1 MVVDGWLVRAA
12 ASRPEHT
19 ALQTPAGSWT
29 YAQLSSAARSGA
41 AQLAVMGA
49 VPGTRIGIALPGG
62 LHFAQALHACLLLG
76 AVAVPIDL
84 RLSGEEQAR
93 IVTGCEVTVDESLG
107 CECNAPRA
115 LGLDGGHDLDATAV
129 VIHTSGTTSSPK
141 PVELTYGNLLWS
153 ALGSAVALGLDPKE
167 RWLCVL
173 PLSHVG
179 GLSILVR
186 SAIYA
191 TTAVVHERFDTDVV
205 LNALRKQDIT
215 LVSVVATTLTRLLDA
230 GLSHPPALRC
240 ALTGG
245 GPVPAA
251 LVRRARHAGVPVGL
265 TYGLSETCSQ
275 VTTTPVAEICVGVGD
290 GDEEEY
296 GEVLRMNA
304 GPPLFCTRVR
314 ISSDGEILVQGPTV
328 APDAVEPDGWL
339 QTGDLG
345 VLDERGRLLVT
356 GRKADTIVSGGEN
369 VAPAEVEA
377 VLESHP
383 AVLEAAVL
391 GRSDSEWGEAVTAI
405 IRPRPGELLAPEQ
418 LRAHCAGALA
428 PYKVPK
434 EYLLRKE
441 PLPRTRSG
449 KLLRKELI

>member
-1 MVVDGWLVRAA
+1 MVVDGWLARAA

-29 YAQLSSAARSGA
+29 YAQLGSAACSGA

-93 IVTGCEVTVDESLG
+93 IVAGCEVTVDESLG
-107 CECNAPRA
+107 CELDAPRA
-115 LGLDGGHDLDATAV
+115 LSLDGGHDLDATAV
-129 VIHTSGTTSSPK
+129 VIHTSGTTSAPK
-141 PVELTYGNLLWS
+141 PIELTYGNFLWS
-153 ALGSAVALGLDPKE
+153 ALGSAVALGLDPRE
-167 RWLCVL
+167 RWLCAL
-173 PLSHVG
+173 PLAHVG
-179 GLSILVR
+179 GLSILLR
-186 SAIYA
+186 STIYA
-191 TTAVVHERFDTDVV
+191 TTAVLHERFDTDAV
-205 LNALRKQDIT
+205 LHALREQDIT
-215 LVSVVATTLTRLLDA
+215 LVSVVATTLARLLDA
-230 GLSHPPALRC
+230 GLERPPSLRC

-251 LVRRARHAGVPVGL
+251 LLQRARAAGVPVSL
-265 TYGLSETCSQ
+265 TYGLTESCSQ
-275 VTTTPVAEICVGVGD
+275 TTTAPVAEIA
-290 GDEEEY
+290 
-296 GEVLRMNA
+296 RASASA

-314 ISSDGEILVQGPTV
+314 IAADGEILVAGPTV
-328 APDAVEPDGWL
+328 APAAAAPDGWL
-339 QTGDLG
+339 HTGDLG
-345 VLDERGRLLVT
+345 SLDVDGRLLVS

-377 VLESHP
+377 VLEAHP
-383 AVLEAAVL
+383 DVLEAAVL
-391 GRSDSEWGEAVTAI
+391 GRADPRWGEAVTAWV
-405 IRPRPGELLAPEQ
+405 RGRGDVELDSADLM
-418 LRAHCAGALA
+418 AHCARALA

-434 EYLLRKE
+434 DFTLTDE

>member
-1 MVVDGWLVRAA
+1 MVVDGWLARAA

-29 YAQLSSAARSGA
+29 YAQLGSAACSGA

-93 IVTGCEVTVDESLG
+93 IVAGCEVTVDESLG
-107 CECNAPRA
+107 CELNAPRA
-115 LGLDGGHDLDATAV
+115 LSLDGGHDLDATAV
-129 VIHTSGTTSSPK
+129 VIHTSGTTSAPK
-141 PVELTYGNLLWS
+141 PIELTYGNFLWS
-153 ALGSAVALGLDPKE
+153 ALGSAVALGLDPRE
-167 RWLCVL
+167 RWLCAL
-173 PLSHVG
+173 PLAHVG
-179 GLSILVR
+179 GLSILLR
-186 SAIYA
+186 STIYA
-191 TTAVVHERFDTDVV
+191 TTAVLHERFDTDAV
-205 LNALRKQDIT
+205 LRALREQDIT
-215 LVSVVATTLTRLLDA
+215 LVSVVATTLARLLDA
-230 GLSHPPALRC
+230 GLERPPSLRC

-251 LVRRARHAGVPVGL
+251 LLQRARAAGVPVSL
-265 TYGLSETCSQ
+265 TYGLTESCSQ
-275 VTTTPVAEICVGVGD
+275 TTTTPVAEID
-290 GDEEEY
+290 
-296 GEVLRMNA
+296 RASASA

-314 ISSDGEILVQGPTV
+314 IAADGEILVAGPTV
-328 APDAVEPDGWL
+328 APAAAAPDGWL
-339 QTGDLG
+339 HTGDLG
-345 VLDERGRLLVT
+345 SLDVGGRLLVS

-377 VLESHP
+377 VLEAHP
-383 AVLEAAVL
+383 DVLEAAVL
-391 GRSDSEWGEAVTAI
+391 GRADPRWGEAVTAWV
-405 IRPRPGELLAPEQ
+405 RGRGDVELDSADLM
-418 LRAHCAGALA
+418 AHCARALA

-434 EYLLRKE
+434 DFTLTDE